1 MLGLTDITR
10 LDELRK
16 SRDKAKALYEDNERA
31 RQIAAAGGV
40 AGVDVPT
47 MGKIRGLFDCSYE
60 LGERYEQLVSFSLP
74 LADTFLQQRSKG
86 KYFLEE
92 VAKQEAERM
101 AALREAGQRRWKR
114 DRGDGD
120 DGPGHFSGVPPVL
133 REFLPRLPAH
143 SGPIP
148 DVEGFIRQLR
158 AVVLPP
164 RPSDDGDFGSSSLKR
179 PRDESA
185 AVAVGG
191 SDWLAGELPCLV
203 LSCLVLS
210 YLVFRCLLLCYFI
223 LFCFVLCSFVLFR
236 LVCGQCAVYYVLCAL
251 ISFLQS
257 LIVGRYSIALFL
269 RPCSAVGLTLF
280 IAYVRALSLFSLPR
294 SLISS

>member
-1 MLGLTDITR
+1 MPVLGPEKGSFKDQLLLWDEYLRAETMLGLTDISR

-16 SRDKAKALYEDNERA
+16 SRDKAKALYEDSERA

-40 AGVDVPT
+40 AGVDVPS

-60 LGERYEQLVSFSLP
+60 LGERYEQLGSFSLP

-191 SDWLAGELPCLV
+191 SDWLAGK
-203 LSCLVLS
+203 SH
-210 YLVFRCLLLCYFI
+210 Y
-223 LFCFVLCSFVLFR
+223 FVLRVVFCVLC
-236 LVCGQCAVYYVLCAL
+236 LCAVCAMCYMCGF
-251 ISFLQS
+251 IYWSVS
-257 LIVGRYSIALFL
+257 LHRHNVFVRC
-269 RPCSAVGLTLF
+269 CSV
-280 IAYVRALSLFSLPR
+280 VRMTVYLAF
-294 SLISS
+294 

>member
-1 MLGLTDITR
+1 MVVPGPEKGSFKDQLLLWEEYLRAETMLGLTDVSR

-60 LGERYEQLVSFSLP
+60 LGERYEQLGAFSLP
-74 LADTFLQQRSKG
+74 LADTYLQQRSKG

-164 RPSDDGDFGSSSLKR
+164 RPSDDVDFGSSSLKR
-179 PRDESA
+179 PREESA
-185 AVAVGG
+185 ALAIGG
-191 SDWLAGELPCLV
+191 SDWLAGELLA
-203 LSCLVLS
+203 LSC
-210 YLVFRCLLLCYFI
+210 
-223 LFCFVLCSFVLFR
+223 
-236 LVCGQCAVYYVLCAL
+236 VLCAVCVL
-251 ISFLQS
+251 CAACF
-257 LIVGRYSIALFL
+257 
-269 RPCSAVGLTLF
+269 
-280 IAYVRALSLFSLPR
+280 LFSL
-294 SLISS
+294 SSSVMISRYLCYL

>member
-1 MLGLTDITR
+1 MRYRALLGPDKGSYKDQLVLWEEYLKAETTLGLSDVSR
-10 LDELRK
+10 LDELRR
-16 SRDKAKALYEDNERA
+16 SRDRAKMLYEENERA
-31 RQIAAAGGV
+31 RQITAAGGV
-40 AGVDVPT
+40 VGVDAPVLS
-47 MGKIRGLFDCSYE
+47 KVRGLFDCSYE
-60 LGERYEQLVSFSLP
+60 LGERYDSAGSFSLP
-74 LADTFLQQRSKG
+74 PADSFLQQRSKG

-164 RPSDDGDFGSSSLKR
+164 RPSDDVDFGSSSQKR
-179 PRDESA
+179 PRDE
-185 AVAVGG
+185 VASSFAIAG
-191 SDWLAGELPCLV
+191 SDWLTAGQSTSV
-203 LSCLVLS
+203 
-210 YLVFRCLLLCYFI
+210 CYDD
-223 LFCFVLCSFVLFR
+223 R
-236 LVCGQCAVYYVLCAL
+236 MH
-251 ISFLQS
+251 
-257 LIVGRYSIALFL
+257 
-269 RPCSAVGLTLF
+269 
-280 IAYVRALSLFSLPR
+280 
-294 SLISS
+294 